1 MTLRDVVLKGDP
13 MLAYWPGKCL
23 YMGLQR
29 ATEDGPHEQHESV
42 PGAQAW
48 PG

>member
-1 MTLRDVVLKGDP
+1 
-13 MLAYWPGKCL
+13 MLMYWPGKCL

-29 ATEDGPHEQHESV
+29 ATEDGPHEQPKSV
-42 PGAQAW
+42 PGTQDW